1 MKQKLHNSIFVLLL
15 LLSFHCF
22 SQKTM
27 QNIPVKKSLP
37 NDISEDWYA
46 SAIENINRQAN
57 DFYPQ
62 AGNNFRAANT
72 TQKIGF
78 IIRPDGY
85 AVHNIRTSDQ
95 HRNWEILFHLTGI
108 GRTTISRN
116 TDNAFVIVRQLQS
129 LNYQY
134 EKLTLQYVNNESG
147 LRQNFILHERPGG
160 TGRLKIRMRIES
172 GLKAKLIAENKL
184 VFHEPGNPKN
194 IKLVYE
200 DLNVWDAEGK
210 KLNAYMSLTNAG
222 SLLDLIVDD
231 SDAKYPVTVDPLNRT
246 PEWSTSAD
254 GVVAGLLNQGQ
265 LEASLYGFSVAGIG
279 DVNGDSYG
287 DIAVGAPSMV
297 DIFSGSGTLAAVGAV
312 FVFYGSPNGLSTIP
326 AKTLQPN
333 TCVAGALFGT
343 SIDGGDVTGDGI
355 NDIVIGAPADRI
367 NLVVGIIPING
378 TAGKVYVYP
387 GGNLSSPNPSNF
399 LSLHLTTAHINLL
412 NISNNALFG
421 FSVAVTEDLN
431 ADGKK
436 DILVGSPTFAS
447 ANITLVKTGAAFLF
461 LSGANNSFPTIQ
473 SMDVPDFSLLGIS
486 VPIITSI
493 NGLLFGYSVDGL
505 GDYNNDGRSD
515 IVVGSPAGVDISGL
529 TSILSGQ
536 VLGGQ
541 AYIYYGTSNNTGV
554 NTNIGAKLQAQPGGL
569 LGNLA
574 NLFGFDVKGVRGING
589 QRNGNIVIGA
599 PLGGTIPNAL
609 GLTIQTGNIQVFK
622 KKISSPAGIVI
633 ADQVVESPRSTSSLQ
648 LLGTLD
654 LNVMLGASLDNAYDI
669 NCDGFPDLVAGEPL
683 SSGTGLLQ
691 LQVNAIGGAAYIYY
705 GNATGGY
712 SPTPGYD
719 VSATYG
725 PDFLSVNTTALFG
738 FSVAGVKGV
747 KGPLSAPRIL
757 VGAPTGALDFDNS
770 ILNLGSTIGL
780 LFDFTLGNN
789 GLGKAY
795 LFRSAVCLDNS
806 PLPVTLTNFA
816 AQKQQKDVLL
826 NWTSYEEANLKGYEL
841 EKSTDGNNFSMIALV
856 FARNSPSRSDYNFK
870 DEHPAQGVNYY
881 RLKINDNDGH
891 YSYSSTVFVKF
902 EESIDED
909 IIIAPNPVQSEA
921 NVKFTGLN
929 KGIYKMELFNTNG
942 QLIQTKT
949 INITQF
955 EQYES
960 LQLDKRVGSGVY
972 WLNISGKNN
981 TIKTLKLLV
990 Q

>member
-1 MKQKLHNSIFVLLL
+1 MKQKLHNSISVLLL

-22 SQKTM
+22 SQKTV

-62 AGNNFRAANT
+62 AGNNFRAVNT

-85 AVHNIRTSDQ
+85 AVHNLRTGDQ
-95 HRNWEILFHLTGI
+95 SKDWEILFHITGMS
-108 GRTTISRN
+108 RTTTN
-116 TDNAFVIVRQLQS
+116 GNLGNAFVIVRQLQS

-134 EKLTLQYVNNESG
+134 EKMILQYVNDESG
-147 LRQNFILHERPGG
+147 LRQNFIIQERPNG
-160 TGRLKIRMRIES
+160 TGRLKIAMHIES
-172 GLKAKLIAENKL
+172 GLKAKLVAEDKL
-184 VFHEPGNPKN
+184 VFHAQDDPKD
-194 IKLVYE
+194 IRLVYE
-200 DLNVWDAEGK
+200 DLNVWDAAGK
-210 KLNAYMSLTNAG
+210 KLNACMSLTKKG
-222 SLLDLIVDD
+222 SLLELIVDD
-231 SDAKYPVTVDPLNRT
+231 SNAKYPVTVDPLNRT
-246 PEWSTSAD
+246 PEWNTSAD
-254 GVVAGLLNQGQ
+254 GVVSGLLSQGQ
-265 LEASLYGFSVAGIG
+265 LEASLYGFSVAGVG

-287 DIAVGAPSMV
+287 DVAVGAPSMV
-297 DIFSGSGTLAAVGAV
+297 DIFSGSGTLAGVGAV

-333 TCVAGALFGT
+333 TCVAGALFGA

-367 NLVVGIIPING
+367 SLVAGIIPING
-378 TAGKVYVYP
+378 TVGKVYVYP

-399 LSLHLTTAHINLL
+399 LSLHLTTTYINLL

-421 FSVAVTEDLN
+421 FSVAITEDLN
-431 ADGKK
+431 GDGKK

-447 ANITLVKTGAAFLF
+447 ASLILVKTGAAFLF

-473 SMDVPDFSLLGIS
+473 SMDMPDFNLLGIS
-486 VPIITSI
+486 VPIINSI
-493 NGLLFGYSVDGL
+493 SGLLFGYSVDGL

-529 TSILSGQ
+529 TGILSGQ

-541 AYIYYGTSNNTGV
+541 AYVYYGTSNNSGV
-554 NTNIGAKLQAQPGGL
+554 NTNIGAKLQAPGGL

-574 NLFGFDVKGVRGING
+574 NLFGFDVKGVRGVNG

-599 PLGGTIPNAL
+599 PVGGTIPNAL
-609 GLTIQTGNIQVFK
+609 SLTIQTGNIQVFK
-622 KKISSPAGIVI
+622 KKMSSPAGIVT
-633 ADQVVESPRSTSSLQ
+633 ADQVLESPRSTSVLQ

-669 NCDGFPDLVAGEPL
+669 NCDGFPDLIAGEPL
-683 SSGTGLLQ
+683 SSGTGLLS
-691 LQVNAIGGAAYIYY
+691 LQANAVGGAAYIYY

-712 SPTPGYD
+712 SSTPGYD

-725 PDFLSVNTTALFG
+725 SDFLSVNTTGLFG

-795 LFRSAVCLDNS
+795 MFRSAVCLDNS
-806 PLPVTLTNFA
+806 PLPVTLINFT
-816 AQKQQKDVLL
+816 AQKQQKSVML
-826 NWTSYEEANLKGYEL
+826 NWASFEEANLKGYEL
-841 EKSTDGNNFSMIALV
+841 QKSADGNNFNTIALV
-856 FARNSPSRSDYNFK
+856 FARNSVSRSDYNFK
-870 DEHPAQGVNYY
+870 DEHPVQGINYY
-881 RLKINDNDGH
+881 RLKMIDNDDH
-891 YSYSSTVFVKF
+891 YSYSNTVSVKF
-902 EESIDED
+902 EESIDRD

-921 NVKFTGLN
+921 KVKFTGLN
-929 KGIYKMELFNTNG
+929 KGIYKMEFFNSNS
-942 QLIQTKT
+942 QLVQTKT

-960 LQLDKRVGSGVY
+960 LKLDKRVGSGVY
-972 WLNISGKNN
+972 WLNISDKNN
-981 TIKTLKLLV
+981 TIKTLKVLV